1 MTPEEHRE
9 TLEDLAEGLTAD
21 VTEADERLFASLVN
35 TTLDAAMR
43 ERIATPAVVMSAQDS
58 VLAVHWHPEHVPLPL
73 IRQRIEA
80 SYPAMRKSL
89 IIPTQHNELME
100 YGPYTG
106 VEVDCYSR
114 GFNQKVQLLLHF
126 RTERLAQAH
135 TLKNMLAH
143 THAYRQSQLFDY
155 LTTVT
160 KPNEERLSLAAKES
174 GSDEAVVACAR
185 ACCLKLEAL
194 LERHAG
200 DIPVDA
206 IKNKLVRNFV
216 DGLRPLLGNA
226 LANRVQVFLKEVKA
240 VVKAQFPLNYFYRTT
255 EIIEEVRGLGGGVVI
270 PHPEQFWPI
279 LLANYDVDGYEVWN
293 PQSQRYTEFLISVLY
308 EKNRRRGN
316 GERRMLVFMGDDT
329 HMGEKTLAVSNGDSS
344 KARREIGLQ
353 PAWDDLA
360 ISKKLIA
367 TTRSSSLNP
376 CRTPRASARTWR
388 PSWRACA
395 RGGWW
400 WPPGR
405 RSSCSSLRSF

>member
-1 MTPEEHRE
+1 MKREQPCQCAPTPEAPAPEM
-9 TLEDLAEGLTAD
+9 LTPE
-21 VTEADERLFASLVN
+21 VTEFDERLFAALID
-35 TTLDAAMR
+35 TRLDAAAQA
-43 ERIATPAVVMSAQDS
+43 RILTPGAVQPAQDS
-58 VLAVHWHPEHVPLPL
+58 VLAVHWHPEHVPMGL
-73 IRQRIEA
+73 IKQRIEA
-80 SYPAMRKSL
+80 SYPAARKSL

-126 RTERLAQAH
+126 RTEKLSDAH
-135 TLKNMLAH
+135 VLKSMLAH
-143 THAYRQSQLFDY
+143 THAYRSSQLFDY

-160 KPNEERLSLAAKES
+160 RPDEERLAQAARES
-174 GSDEAVVACAR
+174 GSDEDVVAAAR

-200 DIPVDA
+200 SMPVDA

-216 DGLRPLLGNA
+216 DGLRPQLGHG

-240 VVKAQFPLNYFYRTT
+240 VVKAQFPLTYFYRTT
-255 EIIEEVRGLGGGVVI
+255 EFIEEARSLGGGVVI

-279 LLANYDVDGYEVWN
+279 LLAGYDVDGYEVWN

-308 EKNRRRGN
+308 ENNRRRGN

-329 HMGEKTLAVSNGDSS
+329 HMGEKTLPVSGGDSS

-353 PAWDDLA
+353 PAWDDLS
-360 ISKKLIA
+360 IGKKLIVA
-367 TTRSSSLNP
+367 DMDRV
-376 CRTPRASARTWR
+376 RIIEEYGARLD
-388 PSWRACA
+388 
-395 RGGWW
+395 G
-400 WPPGR
+400 
-405 RSSCSSLRSF
+405 

>member
-1 MTPEEHRE
+1 MYSDPH
-9 TLEDLAEGLTAD
+9 LERLPDPAD
-21 VTEADERLFASLVN
+21 VTPDVTEYDERLFASLID
-35 TTLDAAMR
+35 TSLDAEAAA
-43 ERIATPAVVMSAQDS
+43 RIATPAVVMPAQDS
-58 VLAVHWHPEHVPLPL
+58 VLAVHWHPEHVPLAL
-73 IRQRIEA
+73 IKQRIEA
-80 SYPAMRKSL
+80 SYPAARKSL

-126 RTERLAQAH
+126 RTQKLANAAV
-135 TLKNMLAH
+135 LKSMLAH

-160 KPNEERLSLAAKES
+160 KPDEERLSLAAKES
-174 GSDEAVVACAR
+174 GSDEAVVAMAR
-185 ACCLKLEAL
+185 ACCLKLAEL
-194 LERHAG
+194 LERNAG
-200 DIPVDA
+200 SMPVDA

-240 VVKAQFPLNYFYRTT
+240 VVKAQFPLTYFYRTT
-255 EIIEEVRGLGGGVVI
+255 EFIEEARALGGGVVI

-279 LLANYDVDGYEVWN
+279 LLASYDVDGYEVWN

-329 HMGEKTLAVSNGDSS
+329 HMGEKTLAVSGGDSS

-353 PAWDDLA
+353 PAWDDLV
-360 ISKKLIA
+360 IGKKLIVA
-367 TTRSSSLNP
+367 DMD
-376 CRTPRASARTWR
+376 RARVIEEYAARLD
-388 PSWRACA
+388 S
-395 RGGWW
+395 
-400 WPPGR
+400 
-405 RSSCSSLRSF
+405 